1 MRQRRVDGSG
11 SLPYNRNSNDN
22 ANKLVKFV
30 FQTMESQRLKVSID
44 DLEGDYQP
52 EEKEELRVD

>member
-1 MRQRRVDGSG
+1 MDGSG
-11 SLPYNRNSNDN
+11 ALPYNRNSNDN

-52 EEKEELRVD
+52 EEKEELRID